1 MATRL
6 AAALLLVS
14 LASLV
19 VATLVGVNSG
29 YDLGRRIYQSQL
41 TSLGSAGGFDVA
53 SQLTAIRSA
62 TEARALSPSTA
73 QTIEL
78 FDQAFNSLT
87 EADDLDTATTVDA
100 LTNAYETAYL
110 APDGPSG
117 APVPVAEVVAND
129 PRALYLQRQYS
140 VEVVDTDTGDVVPGG
155 VAADGQTVE
164 VQVIPEPGSVD
175 DAGDGSGWTDVHVL
189 AHPAYRRTVDELGLL
204 DLYLI
209 EPDEARVVYSVEKRP
224 DLGTSLVTGPFGGSV
239 LANTVDQ
246 VIKDPSAGSVVS
258 DLSFYT
264 AAPQNTVGVV
274 ATPVMNGADLVGVV
288 AVMFDGAQFTRI
300 LTADRGDVLA
310 DSSEPVDIYLI
321 GADGTLRSDPASYL
335 AAPELFLDASEASGL
350 LSASDRSRIELAG
363 TTVLTQPATG
373 ATKTAAQDGD
383 TSVADRPAMTGGT
396 VISTV
401 AAVPFDGVEWSV
413 ASEVGPDAANASLDS
428 FRNLLIVGASVFVI
442 VIAFFAVAWA
452 TRIML
457 PVRTISERLG
467 ASHDDQTQ
475 LDIPEQS
482 PVEMHLLAASYTS
495 MATTLEQQQV
505 ALAVAREE
513 RLELLRQMLPTA
525 VADRLARGEADKL
538 DRVPQ
543 ATVVVLVVRGLAE
556 LVRERTATDDRAM
569 IDRLHSELD
578 ELAEQHGLDRIKVV
592 GDAYFGACGHDRP
605 FIDHA
610 PRVVGFATDARDA
623 VRTLGAEA
631 SADLDVAVG
640 IDTGPVSVGMT
651 GGSRLVYDV
660 WGDTVSAAHAL
671 ARRAGSGAI
680 IVSDATHSM
689 LPDEVP
695 SEPDDVEGVTVWTVG
710 ATAMGS
716 LGGPK

>member
-19 VATLVGVNSG
+19 VATIVGVNSG

-53 SQLTAIRSA
+53 SQLAAIRSA
-62 TEARALSPSTA
+62 TEARALSPSA
-73 QTIEL
+73 AETIAS
-78 FDQAFNSLT
+78 FDEAFDSLT
-87 EADDLDTATTVDA
+87 EADDIDTATTIAA
-100 LTNAYETAYL
+100 LTNAYEPVYL
-110 APDGPSG
+110 APDGPNG
-117 APVPVAEVVAND
+117 TQVPIAEVVPSD

-140 VEVVDTDTGDVVPGG
+140 VEVVDADTGEVVPGG

-164 VQVIPEPGSVD
+164 VRATPEPGSVD
-175 DAGDGSGWTDVHVL
+175 DVGDGSGWTDVHAL

-209 EPDEARVVYSVEKRP
+209 EPDEARVIYSVEKRP

-239 LANTVDQ
+239 LANTVNQ
-246 VIKDPSAGSVVS
+246 VIEDPGAGSVMS

-300 LTADRGDVLA
+300 LTAGRGDVF
-310 DSSEPVDIYLI
+310 DDPQEPVDVYLI
-321 GADGTLRSDPASYL
+321 GADGTLRSDPTTYL
-335 AAPELFLDASEASGL
+335 AAPQLFLDASEASGL
-350 LSASDRSRIELAG
+350 LSASERSTIEATG

-373 ATKTAAQDGD
+373 ATRTAAQDGD
-383 TSVADRPAMTGGT
+383 TSVAERPAMTGGT

-401 AAVPFDGVEWSV
+401 ASVPFDGVEWYV
-413 ASEVGPDAANASLDS
+413 ASEVSPETANTSLDS
-428 FRNLLIVGASVFVI
+428 FRNLLIVGASLFVVI
-442 VIAFFAVAWA
+442 IAFFAVAWA
-452 TRIML
+452 RRIML

-467 ASHDDQTQ
+467 SSDDDQTA

-495 MATTLEQQQV
+495 MVTTLEQQQV
-505 ALAVAREE
+505 AVAVAREE
-513 RLELLRQMLPTA
+513 RLGLLQQMLPSA

-538 DRVPQ
+538 DLVPQ

-556 LVRERTATDDRAM
+556 LVRARTATDDREL

-623 VRTLGAEA
+623 VRALGAGA
-631 SADLDVAVG
+631 AADLDVAVG
-640 IDTGPVSVGMT
+640 VDTGPVSVGMT

-680 IVSDATHSM
+680 VVSDATHSM
-689 LPDEVP
+689 LPDEIP
-695 SEPDDVEGVTVWTVG
+695 SEPGDVEGVTVWTVG
-710 ATAMGS
+710 ETAMGS

>member
-19 VATLVGVNSG
+19 VATIVGVDSG

-53 SQLTAIRSA
+53 SQLNGIRSA
-62 TEARALSPSTA
+62 TEARALSPSA
-73 QTIEL
+73 AETIES
-78 FDQAFNSLT
+78 FDEAFNSLA
-87 EADDLDTATTVDA
+87 EADDIDIATTIAA
-100 LTNAYETAYL
+100 LTNAYEPVYL
-110 APDGPSG
+110 APDGPNG
-117 APVPVAEVVAND
+117 TQVPIAEVVPSD

-140 VEVVDTDTGDVVPGG
+140 VEVVDADTGEVVPGG
-155 VAADGQTVE
+155 VSADGQTVE
-164 VQVIPEPGSVD
+164 FQATPEPGSVD
-175 DAGDGSGWTDVHVL
+175 DVGDGSDWTDVHTR

-209 EPDEARVVYSVEKRP
+209 EPDDARVIYSVEKRP

-239 LANTVDQ
+239 LANTVNQ
-246 VIKDPSAGSVVS
+246 VIEDPGAGPVMS
-258 DLSFYT
+258 DLSFYD
-264 AAPQNTVGVV
+264 AAPHHTVGVV

-300 LTADRGDVLA
+300 LTAGRADVF
-310 DSSEPVDIYLI
+310 DDGSEPVDVYLV
-321 GADGTLRSDPASYL
+321 GADGTLRSDPATYL
-335 AAPELFLDASEASGL
+335 AAPQLFLDASEASGL
-350 LSASDRSRIELAG
+350 LSPSDRTRIEATG
-363 TTVLTQPATG
+363 TVVLSQPAAG
-373 ATKTAAQDGD
+373 ATRTAAEDGD
-383 TSVADRPAMTGGT
+383 TSVAERPAMTGGT

-401 AAVPFDGVEWSV
+401 ASVPFDGVEWYV
-413 ASEVGPDAANASLDS
+413 VSEVSPEAANTSLDS
-428 FRNLLIVGASVFVI
+428 FRSLLIVGASLFVI
-442 VIAFFAVAWA
+442 IIAFFAVAWA
-452 TRIML
+452 RRIML

-467 ASHDDQTQ
+467 SSDDDQTA
-475 LDIPEQS
+475 LDIPERS

-495 MATTLEQQQV
+495 MVTTLEQQQV

-513 RLELLRQMLPTA
+513 RLELLRKMLPTA

-556 LVRERTATDDRAM
+556 LVRARTATDDRAL

-623 VRTLGAEA
+623 VRALGAGA

-640 IDTGPVSVGMT
+640 VDTGPVSVGMT

-671 ARRAGSGAI
+671 ARRAGTGAI
-680 IVSDATHSM
+680 VISDATHSM
-689 LPDEVP
+689 LPDEIP
-695 SEPDDVEGVTVWTVG
+695 SEPGDVEGVTVWTVG
-710 ATAMGS
+710 ETAMGS